1 MKKIVAQFNVVGLTA
16 QQYSQANKD
25 LEAAGKGKP
34 SGRLYH
40 VAAQQADG
48 FFMIEVWESEEALN
62 EFAETL
68 IPILVKNG
76 ITHAQPAIVLPVHN
90 IMA

>member
-1 MKKIVAQFNVVGLTA
+1 
-16 QQYSQANKD
+16 
-25 LEAAGKGKP
+25 
-34 SGRLYH
+34 

-62 EFAETL
+62 EFAKTL
-68 IPILVKNG
+68 IPILVENG
-76 ITHAQPAIVLPVHN
+76 ITHAQPTIMLPVYN